1 MQRTLPI
8 DGKYCAYLRKS
19 RADRDSELKGE
30 DVLARHRSLLEE
42 LAVKLHITISQ
53 WYCEVV
59 SGDTI
64 DSRPEMQRLL
74 SDVDDGFWNG
84 CLVVEVERL
93 ARGNTKDQGIVA
105 ESFKYSNTLII
116 TPVKTYDPEDEFDE
130 EYFEFGLFMSRREYK
145 TINRRLQRGRIASV
159 MEGKFIGSTAP
170 FGWIKVKIPNGK
182 GYTLEP
188 DPATSPILYD
198 IYTWSA
204 YGILQPD
211 GSVLKMGHDMIA
223 KRLDSLGVKPAVGAK
238 WSKSTV
244 ADILANEINAGYIT
258 WGKYKYIKV
267 STNGIVTS
275 KRVKNPDY
283 IKVKGLHPPLIPE
296 DLFEAAN
303 KSRKEHE
310 WNAVPYNLTLQN
322 PLSGLVYC
330 KKCGQMMTRLGPNTR
345 NKYSTLKCPN
355 RYCHNV
361 SSPLFLIEKKIL
373 DFLRSWLETYEV
385 SGGNIP
391 FIIPIQAEI
400 DSKYATVKQVKN
412 EIAGLHKQLNN
423 AYDFLEQ
430 GIYTLDVFRE
440 RQKILQNNTKE
451 LEDSLLNIQKEIAG
465 LEAFRTE
472 RELFVPKVKH
482 LLDTY
487 DANTAEMNNQILK
500 EIIDKITY
508 IKDSPNGKGQ
518 LSRANFILEIY
529 PKLPS

>member
-1 MQRTLPI
+1 MQHTLST

-19 RADRDSELKGE
+19 RADRDSELRGE

-42 LAVKLHITISQ
+42 LAIKMNITISK

-64 DSRPEMQRLL
+64 DSRPEMQNLL
-74 SDVDDGFWNG
+74 SDVDDGLWDG

-116 TPVKTYDPEDEFDE
+116 TPVKTYDPENEFDE

-170 FGWIKVKIPNGK
+170 FGWIKVKIPHDK
-182 GYTLEP
+182 GYTLEL
-188 DPATSPILYD
+188 DPVTSPILHD

-204 YGILQPD
+204 YGIMQPD
-211 GSVLKMGHDMIA
+211 GSVLKMGHDLIA
-223 KRLDSLGVKPAVGAK
+223 KRLDALGIKPTVGKK

-267 STNGIVTS
+267 VSNGSVS
-275 KRVKNPDY
+275 QKRVKNPDY
-283 IKVKGLHPPLIPE
+283 IKVRGLHPAFIPE
-296 DLFEAAN
+296 DLFAAAN

-310 WNAVPYNLTLQN
+310 WNAVPYNLKLQN

-330 KKCGQMMTRLGPNTR
+330 KKCGQLMTRLGPNSR
-345 NKYSTLKCPN
+345 NKYATLKCPN
-355 RYCHNV
+355 RYCNNI
-361 SSPLFLIEKKIL
+361 SSPLFLIEEKIL
-373 DFLRSWLETYEV
+373 EFLRQWLESYEV
-385 SGGNIP
+385 SGSDALSSLP
-391 FIIPIQAEI
+391 VQAEI
-400 DSKYATVKQVKN
+400 DSKHATIKQIKT
-412 EIAGLHKQLNN
+412 EITGFQKQLNN

-430 GIYTLDVFRE
+430 GIYTLEVFQE
-440 RQKILQNNTKE
+440 RQKLLKNNING
-451 LEDSLLNIQKEIAG
+451 LENSLKIIRKEISG
-465 LEAFRTE
+465 LETLRSE
-472 RELFVPKVKH
+472 RELFMPKIRH

-487 DANTAEMNNQILK
+487 DTNTAEMNNQILK

-508 IKDSPNGKGQ
+508 IKDSPNCRGQ
-518 LSRANFILEIY
+518 LNNANFVLEIY